1 MVAVLSSV
9 AGRITLCQNPA
20 GGVVVRYR
28 GILSGERYIFLH
40 LASKLPGSRQVCLL
54 RTGLAEAAHPQG
66 SNVAADRLQKAATPG
81 VGKRDR
87 QQWDYYCR
95 WLAALLPL
103 ACPWLITVCSC
114 KWSFTLHLPRKQAG
128 TEREQIAK
136 LPSRRFFLLIFK
148 ALTRHLP
155 AHDAEQAVSKCTL
168 NKLVN

>member
-1 MVAVLSSV
+1 MKFSSGSLEQLSFIRVITESHPAHV
-9 AGRITLCQNPA
+9 AGKITLCQNPA

-87 QQWDYYCR
+87 
-95 WLAALLPL
+95 
-103 ACPWLITVCSC
+103 
-114 KWSFTLHLPRKQAG
+114 
-128 TEREQIAK
+128 
-136 LPSRRFFLLIFK
+136 
-148 ALTRHLP
+148 
-155 AHDAEQAVSKCTL
+155 
-168 NKLVN
+168 